1 MRRRGVLM
9 LLAVAPALMTVVP
22 SGAVVPGDKPPGSV
36 LAAITAARRYAEAHG
51 VTATAAVRDTRTEVT
66 YAGPRAGQYFGSA
79 SVVKVFVAT
88 ELLLTG
94 QMHGGVARQATRM
107 IEASDNDA
115 YRALA
120 PEVGGLDVI
129 NRVARHYD
137 LDDLGRPPPKSK
149 RWCWGNTQ
157 ISALGMVEFYARIK
171 GDRRVGPWL
180 LNAMHHFHDRSSGGD
195 DQTFGWPKADP
206 GAAVKQGWGDCS
218 SDDDGTEV
226 NSTGTVD
233 NDRFTVA
240 ILSNSRAF
248 HGRRWLLRQGAV
260 VSRMAKIIYAAL
272 QPLHNPTLHIDSM
285 HVAGGT
291 LRVAGWSF
299 DPDAPA
305 RTSTISVS
313 ESRQVL
319 GHATTTVLRRG
330 VNRRY
335 HLSGPHG
342 FVLRVAVPTG
352 HYSVCVSTPDVGRG
366 TADARSCRPIRV
378 GG

>member
-1 MRRRGVLM
+1 M
-9 LLAVAPALMTVVP
+9 LLAVAPVLVTVVP
-22 SGAVVPGDKPPGSV
+22 SGAAVPRDNPRASV
-36 LAAITAARRYAEAHG
+36 LAALTAARRYAAARG

-66 YAGPRAGQYFGSA
+66 YAGPRAGEYFGSA

-94 QMHGGVARQATRM
+94 QMHGRVARLATRM

-115 YRALA
+115 YDALA
-120 PEVGGLDVI
+120 PKVGGLDVI
-129 NRVARHYD
+129 NRVARHYG

-157 ISALGMVEFYARIK
+157 ISALGMVDFYAHIK
-171 GDRRVGPWL
+171 GDPRVGPWL
-180 LNAMHHFHDRSSGGD
+180 LRAMHHFHHRSSGGD

-218 SDDDGTEV
+218 SNTDGTEV

-240 ILSNSRAF
+240 ILSNSKAF
-248 HGRRWLLRQGAV
+248 HGRSWLSRQGAI
-260 VSRMAKIIYAAL
+260 VSAMAEMIYAAL

-285 HVAGGT
+285 RVTGGT
-291 LRVAGWSF
+291 LRVAGWGF

-305 RTSTISVS
+305 RSLTISVS
-313 ESRQVL
+313 DGRQVL

-335 HLSGPHG
+335 HLTGPHG
-342 FVLRVAVPTG
+342 FALKIAVPSG
-352 HYSVCVSTPDVGRG
+352 HYSVCVSAPDVGRG
-366 TADARSCRPIRV
+366 TAGARSCRSIRV